1 MFNPGVYEHVTGFR
15 ILVTEDGMI
24 YVTPNTP
31 SVINLQDFL
40 DPTKWTTITDE
51 EEPNEDL
58 VPVSEEQQ

>member
-51 EEPNEDL
+51 DEPSEEEPQAD
-58 VPVSEEQQ
+58 EQI